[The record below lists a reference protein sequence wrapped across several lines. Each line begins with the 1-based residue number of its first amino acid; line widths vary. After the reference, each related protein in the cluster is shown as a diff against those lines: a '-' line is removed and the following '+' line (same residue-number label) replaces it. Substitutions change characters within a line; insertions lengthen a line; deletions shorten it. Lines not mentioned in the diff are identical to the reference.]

1 MNLKRFFLFS
11 FIFLTIFAQAEEIK
25 IKSFSEKW
33 EPMTVG
39 MQRKDNNGEICPLIK
54 VVLPSDQAGF
64 EGNIVGNCD
73 YKISEYWCYLT
84 PGSKYLKVK
93 YPGYEPLMVDF
104 VSLAGKGLESKHIYE
119 LILSVSTTSSS
130 DAILPK
136 DNKINGHEYVDLG
149 LPSGLKW
156 ATCNVGASC
165 PEEYGQYF
173 AWGETEQK
181 AEFMNANCLTLDREF
196 GDIGGNPKYDVARA
210 KWGGSWRL
218 PTKDEWE
225 ELLNQCTWRFVTI
238 GDNNGY
244 KVKGPNGKEIFLPAA
259 QMVKGSYL
267 MGSNHELYYW
277 SSTPD
282 EFTNAYQLFIS
293 GNDRRVLSDL
303 RKLGESVRPVS
314 E

>member
-210 KWGGSWRL
+210 KWGGS
-218 PTKDEWE
+218 
-225 ELLNQCTWRFVTI
+225 
-238 GDNNGY
+238 
-244 KVKGPNGKEIFLPAA
+244 
-259 QMVKGSYL
+259 
-267 MGSNHELYYW
+267 
-277 SSTPD
+277 
-282 EFTNAYQLFIS
+282 
-293 GNDRRVLSDL
+293 
-303 RKLGESVRPVS
+303 
-314 E
+314 